1 MCFSCCLSTAIH
13 PSPKDVTHCI
23 ASFQLL
29 ERKII
34 YDGQTLLFS
43 HLHSFSAHTILITPP
58 WKSALTVLDSGN
70 WLKKKYCHRHKLY
83 HPCFFLTRLWLPRWS
98 ENHNLFNIHDM
109 RVSKSLQLYFPSD
122 GDFKWACR
130 VYETV
135 GVMMVGI
142 LNVGYSTMTLILYFF
157 RQCLQSSSSFLPAH
171 QNESIMLAPSW

>member
-34 YDGQTLLFS
+34 YDGKALLFS

-70 WLKKKYCHRHKLY
+70 WLKTKYCHRHKLY
-83 HPCFFLTRLWLPRWS
+83 HPCFFFSTLWLPWWS
-98 ENHNLFNIHDM
+98 ENHNLFNIYGV
-109 RVSKSLQLYFPSD
+109 RVSKSLQLHFPSD
-122 GDFKWACR
+122 GDFKWAGG
-130 VYETV
+130 VNETV
-135 GVMMVGI
+135 RVMMVGI
-142 LNVGYSTMTLILYFF
+142 LNVGYSTMTLIHFFF
-157 RQCLQSSSSFLPAH
+157 RQCSQSSSSFLSAPQH
-171 QNESIMLAPSW
+171 ESIMLATF